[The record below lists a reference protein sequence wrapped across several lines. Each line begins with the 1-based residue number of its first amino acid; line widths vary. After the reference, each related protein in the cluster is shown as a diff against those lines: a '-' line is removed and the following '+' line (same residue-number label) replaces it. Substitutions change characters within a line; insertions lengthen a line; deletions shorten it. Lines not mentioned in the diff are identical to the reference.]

1 MSEQDVNTMRNAYEA
16 FNRADIPAVL
26 EAFDPQIE
34 WHEPGGGRA
43 PQGTYQGAESV
54 ANDVFATVPENFE
67 HFEAQPERFIDAGE
81 FLVFVGTFRATP
93 KAGGQM
99 EAPFAHVWRMRDG
112 KAVSFHNHVEAAP
125 WAQGWSAS

>member
-1 MSEQDVNTMRNAYEA
+1 MAEQDVSTMRNAYEA
-16 FNRADIPAVL
+16 FNRGDIAAVL

-43 PQGTYQGAESV
+43 PQGTYQGAQSV

-67 HFEAQPERFIDAGE
+67 EFEAQSERFIDAGDY
-81 FLVFVGTFRATP
+81 LVVVGTFRGRP

-99 EAPFAHVWRMRDG
+99 EAPFAHVWKMRAG
-112 KAVSFHNHVEAAP
+112 KAMSFHNHVESAS
-125 WAQGWSAS
+125 WTQGWSAS